1 MILKRSLLIV
11 GLGNPGANY
20 IHTRHNLG
28 AIWVK
33 KLCTEYNASLHLN
46 GKLTA
51 HIAHLNSDTV
61 CMIPNDYMN
70 HSGFAV
76 QKVYKYYKYDIEN
89 IVVVHDELD
98 LAPGDIR
105 FKLYGGHGGHNG
117 LRHIIE
123 QLQTN
128 HFKRIRI
135 GIGHPKIPEQ
145 VADYV
150 LSPANKSEQLTINA
164 AIENSLQI
172 IPNLLT
178 HNWQQVMQ
186 FLHQPKIS
194 GVQ

>member
-1 MILKRSLLIV
+1 
-11 GLGNPGANY
+11 
-20 IHTRHNLG
+20 
-28 AIWVK
+28 
-33 KLCTEYNASLHLN
+33 
-46 GKLTA
+46 
-51 HIAHLNSDTV
+51 
-61 CMIPNDYMN
+61 
-70 HSGFAV
+70 
-76 QKVYKYYKYDIEN
+76 
-89 IVVVHDELD
+89 VVVHDELD

-194 GVQ
+194 GEK